1 MMLIL
6 SGLKSHFKLNIIL
19 LSGLFYLLGYTNV
32 FGSDSLVIKKIN
44 KDIDFDGSP
53 FEEVWDEITPF
64 PMTMYM
70 PNFGDKPT
78 EKTDVRIF
86 YNGNYLYVSGRLYDK
101 DAAKISSLSKKR
113 DEYSGNS
120 DGFGIILDSF
130 NDKENALAFLT
141 FPSGLRTDFTVF
153 NDAVGGFGRMPFN
166 ESWNTFWDVKTLIN
180 DKGWFVEMR
189 IPISSLRF
197 QEKNN
202 EAIMGLIIWRW
213 IPHKDEMQTF
223 PAIDP
228 KYGAFANMKPSKAG
242 EVIFQNI
249 KSKKPIYLTPYLLT
263 GFDQESV
270 LNNTETLYEQENK
283 PIFKVGGDLKYG
295 INPNLTMDL
304 SINTDFAQVEA
315 DDQQVNLTRYSLF
328 FPEKRQFFQERSS
341 VFSFSL
347 GGPNNLFY
355 SPRIGLHNGEEV
367 QIYGG
372 ARLVGRVG
380 KWDMGFLDMQTAPLY
395 GASEINSEQDSLLV
409 NSENFGVLRMRRQVI
424 NENSYVGGIFTSRI
438 GSDGSY
444 NVAYGIDGIFRLF
457 GDDYLDVKWAQTFE
471 TSNKNNPLSMDPA
484 KFRIQWERRNDKG
497 FAYTF
502 SISHSGTDFN
512 PGIGFEM
519 RDDYNGTWNILQW
532 GWLPD
537 KSKLQSHKVFL
548 RFKANTR
555 VQDNSLES
563 AAVEPG
569 WSFQSKS
576 FFQGNFRFRYLV
588 EDLLEDFELS
598 DDAVI
603 PAGRY
608 QFVTSQIMFA
618 TPMSNSFFVNNL
630 IDAGQFYDGQRVSL
644 NIEPTWSISSSLA
657 LSGTYQFNYVSFPV
671 RDQSFEAHIGRFK
684 VLYMLNTKITFSA
697 FIQYNSDADAIST
710 NFRFRY
716 NSREGNDLYLV
727 FNEGRNTDLNREVP
741 TLAPVSNRNIM
752 IKYTYTFRL

>member
-1 MMLIL
+1 MHLKYHILIL
-6 SGLKSHFKLNIIL
+6 LFTINISTAVDINA
-19 LSGLFYLLGYTNV
+19 SEP
-32 FGSDSLVIKKIN
+32 LVIKKIMN
-44 KDIDFDGSP
+44 DIDFDGSP
-53 FEEVWDEITPF
+53 FEKVWNEVTPL

-70 PNFGDKPT
+70 PNFGAEPT
-78 EKTDVRIF
+78 EKTEVRIF
-86 YNGNYLYVSGRLYDK
+86 YNADFLYVSARLYDK
-101 DAAKISSLSKKR
+101 EASKISSLTKKR

-120 DGFGIILDSF
+120 DGFGIIIDSF

-141 FPSGLRTDFTVF
+141 YPSGSRMDFTVF

-166 ESWNTFWDVKTLIN
+166 ESWNTFWDVKTIIN
-180 DKGWFVEMR
+180 DQGWFVEIR

-197 QEKNN
+197 QEENN
-202 EAIMGLIIWRW
+202 EAIMGLILWRW
-213 IPHKDEMQTF
+213 IPHKDEMQLF

-228 KYGAFANMKPSKAG
+228 KYGEFASMKPSKAR
-242 EVIFQNI
+242 EVIFKDI

-263 GFDQESV
+263 GFNQQSV
-270 LNNTETLYEQENK
+270 LNSSETLYEYESD
-283 PIFKVGGDLKYG
+283 PIFKIGGDLKYG
-295 INPNLTMDL
+295 ITPNLTMDL
-304 SINTDFAQVEA
+304 TINTDFAQVEA

-347 GGPNNLFY
+347 GGPQNLFY
-355 SPRIGLHNGEEV
+355 SRRIGLHEGEEV

-372 ARLVGRVG
+372 ARIVGRVG
-380 KWDMGFLDMQTAPLY
+380 KWDLGFLDMQTAPLF
-395 GASEINSEQDSLLV
+395 GKSEINNAQDSILL

-424 NENSYVGGIFTSRI
+424 NENSYIGGIITSRV

-444 NVAYGIDGIFRLF
+444 NLVYGLDGIFRLF
-457 GDDYLDVKWAQTFE
+457 GDDYLDIKWAQTFE
-471 TSNKNNPLSMDPA
+471 TGNKNNPLSMDPA

-502 SISHSGTDFN
+502 SVSHSGTDFN

-519 RDDYNGTWNILQW
+519 RNDYNGTWNIIQW
-532 GWLPD
+532 GWLPGT
-537 KSKLQSHKVFL
+537 KSKLQSHKVFV

-555 VQDNSLES
+555 VLDNSLES

-569 WSFQSKS
+569 WTFQSKS
-576 FFQGNFRFRYLV
+576 FFQGNFRFRYLT
-588 EDLLEDFELS
+588 EDLSEDFEFS
-598 DDAVI
+598 DDAII

-608 QFVTSQIMFA
+608 HFITSQLMLS
-618 TPMSNSFFVNNL
+618 TPMSSPFYILNL
-630 IDAGQFYDGQRVSL
+630 IDAGQFYDGSRISF

-657 LSGTYQFNYVSFPV
+657 LSGTYQFNYLSFPA
-671 RDQSFEAHIGRFK
+671 RAQSFNAYIGRFK
-684 VLYMLNTKITFSA
+684 ILYVLNTKITFSA
-697 FIQYNSDADAIST
+697 FIQYNSDVDAIST

-716 NSREGNDLYLV
+716 NPREGNDLYLV

-741 TLAPVSNRNIM
+741 ALSPVSNRNIM